1 LSIKSNFHFL
11 IKHKITLENNNLVEK
26 LSLQAESFQ
35 EGFEILSKSIGL
47 NEMVENFLH
56 ILRGNFII
64 SEIYAYQKKQD
75 ESEWNIIASKKKLDP
90 ADLAY
95 FEGTQNFTIK
105 YYEKQKFD
113 VSIFLPLADQT
124 FLGIL
129 IGPKMDKSA
138 FNDLDKITLQI
149 LLQVFD
155 AAYRSFLNQKRVKA
169 LIFELNEKV
178 VQLNNLI
185 DTVIEVSRYDKRG
198 ILFDLA
204 LERIAPLT
212 NASAAFLQIS
222 NEDNVVQQ
230 FSFPQNINAND
241 VLTSEF
247 KIDSSFDFNDLS
259 YRFTLA
265 EKETRNGTTSFNELD
280 KMLLDAITRQVQ
292 ASIENEYLNNQ
303 AIEKEKMEQE
313 LVVAAS
319 IQQRILPTELPNI
332 EGYDFAG
339 INIPSKEVGGDYYDC
354 VDLGKGKY
362 ALVIAD
368 VAGKGIGAALLVST
382 LDAALYSYLEF
393 DIPLTDM
400 SDRLNKLIYKSSPS
414 DKFITF
420 FIAVLDSKTGDL
432 DIVNAGH
439 NPIFLLRKDG
449 TLESIDAGG
458 VGLGMFDF
466 GIPYTGQKSIMNSGD
481 KLFLYT
487 DGIPEAMN
495 ENEEEYSDEK
505 MINFF
510 KEHSELSSKEFISAI
525 VKDVKTHVGNTQQ
538 SDDITTIILKRN

>member
-1 LSIKSNFHFL
+1 
-11 IKHKITLENNNLVEK
+11 LENHNLVEK

-35 EGFEILSKSIGL
+35 EGFDILSKSFSL

-64 SEIYAYQKKQD
+64 SEIKAFHKKSND
-75 ESEWNIIASKKKLDP
+75 SEWSAIASINKPDS

-95 FEGTQNFTIK
+95 FEGINSFTIQ
-105 YYEKQKFD
+105 YYKEQKFD
-113 VSIFLPLADQT
+113 VSIFLSLADQS

-129 IGPKMDKSA
+129 IGHKLDKSE

-155 AAYRSFLNQKRVKA
+155 AAYRSFLNQRRVKA

-185 DTVIEVSRYDKRG
+185 DTVIEVSRYDKRN

-212 NASAAFLQIS
+212 NASAALLQIS
-222 NEDNVVQQ
+222 SSDNIVQQYSFPPNIKSDNVLA
-230 FSFPQNINAND
+230 SD
-241 VLTSEF
+241 F
-247 KIDSSFDFNDLS
+247 KIESSFEFNGLS
-259 YRFTLA
+259 YSFTLA
-265 EKETRNGTTSFNELD
+265 EKETRNGSTDFNELD
-280 KMLLDAITRQVQ
+280 KMLLDAIARQVQ
-292 ASIENEYLNNQ
+292 ATIENEYLNNQ

-319 IQQRILPTELPNI
+319 IQQRILPTELPKI

-354 VDLGKGKY
+354 VDLGNGKY
-362 ALVIAD
+362 ALIIAD

-393 DIPLTDM
+393 DIPLTEL

-420 FIAVLDSKTGDL
+420 FIALLDSKSGEL

-449 TLESIDAGG
+449 TLENLDAGG

-466 GIPYTGQKSIMNSGD
+466 GIPYTGQKSVMNPGD

-505 MINFF
+505 MIKFF
-510 KEHSELSSKEFISAI
+510 KEHSNLSSKEFINGI
-525 VKDVKTHVGNTQQ
+525 VKDVKTHVGSAQQ

>member
-1 LSIKSNFHFL
+1 M
-11 IKHKITLENNNLVEK
+11 ENTNLVEK

-35 EGFEILSKSIGL
+35 EGFEILSKSFSLI
-47 NEMVENFLH
+47 EMVENFLH
-56 ILRGNFII
+56 LLRGNFII
-64 SEIYAYQKKQD
+64 SELYAYHKKQYD
-75 ESEWNIIASKKKLDP
+75 SDWNTIASKKKPDST
-90 ADLAY
+90 DLSY
-95 FEGTQNFTIK
+95 FEGTENFTIR
-105 YYEKQKFD
+105 YFEKQKYN
-113 VSIFLPLADQT
+113 VSILLPLADQS

-129 IGPKMDKSA
+129 IGHKMDKSE

-149 LLQVFD
+149 LLQIFD
-155 AAYRSFLNQKRVKA
+155 AAYKSFLNQKRVKT

-185 DTVIEVSRYDKRG
+185 DTVIEVSRYDKRN
-198 ILFDLA
+198 ILFELA

-212 NASAAFLQIS
+212 NASSALLQI
-222 NEDNVVQQ
+222 NNKDALVRQY
-230 FSFPQNINAND
+230 SFPPNINATD
-241 VLTSEF
+241 VLACEFKLESEF
-247 KIDSSFDFNDLS
+247 GFNNLS

-265 EKETRNGTTSFNELD
+265 EKETRNGVTNFNELD

-292 ASIENEYLNNQ
+292 ASIENQYLNNQ

-313 LVVAAS
+313 LNVAAS
-319 IQQRILPTELPNI
+319 IQQRILPESLPKI
-332 EGYDFAG
+332 GGYDIAG
-339 INIPSKEVGGDYYDC
+339 INIPSKEVGGDYYEC
-354 VDLGKGKY
+354 FDLGNSKY
-362 ALVIAD
+362 ALIIAD

-382 LDAALYSYLEF
+382 LDAALRSYLQF
-393 DIPLTDM
+393 DIPLTEM

-420 FIAVLDSKTGDL
+420 FIAVLDSNTGEL

-439 NPIFLLRKDG
+439 NPIFLLRKNG
-449 TLESIDAGG
+449 TLEKLDAGG

-466 GIPYTGQKSIMNSGD
+466 GIPFIGQKSVINSGD

-510 KEHSELSSKEFISAI
+510 IKHSEKPSQGFIKAL
-525 VKDVKTHVGNTQQ
+525 VKDVKEYSGTAPQ
-538 SDDITTIILKRN
+538 SDDITSLILKRN